1 MPKVV
6 RVERTETGLTPR
18 AGGSTPARPARTYTA
33 RRGRVTRAARIR
45 PDRQVCTSSPGNARA
60 SADAEMPSGCCPIS
74 SATRLDRVLVVVL
87 RRPASLGQH
96 QFNES
101 VAVGLDDLL
110 ESLTAEVAAYRLE
123 VVSVALQRHAPNAAP
138 SV

>member
-1 MPKVV
+1 M
-6 RVERTETGLTPR
+6 
-18 AGGSTPARPARTYTA
+18 
-33 RRGRVTRAARIR
+33 
-45 PDRQVCTSSPGNARA
+45 
-60 SADAEMPSGCCPIS
+60 
-74 SATRLDRVLVVVL
+74 L

-110 ESLTAEVAAYRLE
+110 EFLTAEVAAYRLE

-138 SV
+138 PV

>member
-1 MPKVV
+1 
-6 RVERTETGLTPR
+6 
-18 AGGSTPARPARTYTA
+18 
-33 RRGRVTRAARIR
+33 
-45 PDRQVCTSSPGNARA
+45 
-60 SADAEMPSGCCPIS
+60 MPSGCCPIS
-74 SATRLDRVLVVVL
+74 SATRLEAAGLVVL